1 MATWSKRW
9 AEAGGAG
16 GVGSVCTRGSRA
28 RRRMSTLP
36 NTASPPIRLGEF
48 DQHLP
53 DILPLEQANERLG
66 CMLDAI
72 HDRLLPL
79 DFACGNPGP
88 HVGIELRL
96 PLKMVRDDEA
106 LERQPLA
113 HREAQIAWTGRWRG
127 LVIV

>member
-1 MATWSKRW
+1 MATWSKRR
-9 AEAGGAG
+9 AETGGAG
-16 GVGSVCTRGSRA
+16 GGGSVCTPRSRA
-28 RRRMSTLP
+28 RRRMSAFTQH
-36 NTASPPIRLGEF
+36 ASSPPKVGEF

-79 DFACGNPGP
+79 DFAGGNPGP

>member
-36 NTASPPIRLGEF
+36 KHASSPIRLGEF

-66 CMLDAI
+66 RMLDAI
-72 HDRLLPL
+72 ADRLLPL
-79 DFACGNPGP
+79 DLAGGNPGP
-88 HVGIELRL
+88 HIDIELHL
-96 PLKMVRDDEA
+96 PGEVVGDDKT

-113 HREAQIAWTGRWRG
+113 HREAQIAWTGRRCG
-127 LVIV
+127 LV